1 MTEANDFELP
11 AGWIRASDAPPSK
24 PVDWLIPNR
33 LARGH
38 VTYLYGEEGIGKS
51 TYWVHLVAYLTRLGY
66 IVVII
71 ITEDGWEDT
80 SRPRLEAANANL
92 DNILIFNVAEDDD
105 DFEMGIP
112 GPNFLLEQQLPPVAL
127 TVIDGLADATTV
139 INGALPKSVEW
150 RPVLNAWKRFAKKTN
165 SAVVALGHTNRDTL
179 NGTRGAVGLS
189 GQIRQVIRL
198 NLLAQRTED
207 GHLAIGVEKANICR
221 SDQPVE
227 LFEIVETVA
236 NGITVTTVNPVG
248 DGEQTAQELF
258 STLAAQNHVANETDD
273 SVDTWLTAF
282 LADGRKWANDVY
294 SAADANGYSKDMA
307 KRAKGRLK
315 IKAVKDGDRWYW
327 ELPDAQ
333 EGSSASSACSLAPLH
348 PSSSE
353 GVPTSKGA
361 REQGSK
367 SVEETHDNAVDDVIT
382 TQICTSLDCCE
393 VLLSPE
399 SKRRGFCER
408 CHLSS
413 KETREENA

>member
-189 GQIRQVIRL
+189 
-198 NLLAQRTED
+198 
-207 GHLAIGVEKANICR
+207 R
-221 SDQPVE
+221 SE
-227 LFEIVETVA
+227 ERR
-236 NGITVTTVNPVG
+236 VG
-248 DGEQTAQELF
+248 EE
-258 STLAAQNHVANETDD
+258 
-273 SVDTWLTAF
+273 
-282 LADGRKWANDVY
+282 
-294 SAADANGYSKDMA
+294 
-307 KRAKGRLK
+307 
-315 IKAVKDGDRWYW
+315 RW
-327 ELPDAQ
+327 PT
-333 EGSSASSACSLAPLH
+333 CTRR
-348 PSSSE
+348 
-353 GVPTSKGA
+353 TSKGPPSA
-361 REQGSK
+361 RAARD
-367 SVEETHDNAVDDVIT
+367 T
-382 TQICTSLDCCE
+382 
-393 VLLSPE
+393 
-399 SKRRGFCER
+399 
-408 CHLSS
+408 
-413 KETREENA
+413 